1 MKDRLFSGADVE
13 EALASAAASL
23 GLPIA
28 ELRYVVLEAGTTG
41 GRGLSPTPARIA
53 VLIHEPPRSSGE
65 RSSGEP
71 SFGDRSLGERS
82 FGERPE
88 PSAQPSRQ
96 VTAADTRA
104 SLRAL
109 VRGLAEAGSLELEAE
124 LEESEETLVLRL
136 RGRDCGFFHGEE
148 GRGDELLAFEHL
160 LHRMYSQALYP
171 QALRVRCEG
180 FRERRDQALT
190 QEAQRLAEEVRA
202 DGVSRT
208 MEPLNA
214 YERRIVHLALQEA
227 PDVRTFSVGEGR
239 DRRVT
244 VAPRNPEPTEEHDD
258 GR

>member
-1 MKDRLFSGADVE
+1 VKDRLFSGADVE

-41 GRGLSPTPARIA
+41 GRGLKPTPARIA
-53 VLIHEPPRSSGE
+53 VLIRETPRSSRE
-65 RSSGEP
+65 RSSGGP
-71 SFGDRSLGERS
+71 SSGDRS

-88 PSAQPSRQ
+88 PSAPPSRQ
-96 VTAADTRA
+96 APAADTRA

-109 VRGLAEAGSLELEAE
+109 VRGVAEAGSLELEAE

-136 RGRDCGFFHGEE
+136 RGRDCSFFHGED

-180 FRERRDQALT
+180 FRERRDQVLT
-190 QEAQRLAEEVRA
+190 QEARRLAEEVRA

-214 YERRIVHLALQEA
+214 YERRIVHLALQDA

-244 VAPRNPEPTEEHDD
+244 VAPRNPEPSEEHAD